1 MRLVMKFGGTA
12 VDSPD
17 KVRHVAQLV
26 KSYKKKGSSNNNE
39 IVCVVSAVRGMTD
52 GLLSIADSVKR
63 GDRLSLDEFVKKST
77 NTHTDIAKG
86 AISNKKLKG
95 EAVAATKKII
105 RELEDVLGG
114 IVLLGEVT
122 PKSLDY
128 LMSFGERL
136 STPTVSFALQDIGIK
151 SDYLTGK
158 EAGILTDG
166 NFGEA
171 RPLMDTTKLRVSHKL
186 EPMLKQDSVPVVTGF
201 MGADQY
207 GNITTIGRGGSDYT
221 ATIIAASIG
230 AKEAWLWSDVD
241 GLMTADP
248 KLVKDAQVL
257 KEVSF
262 AEAME
267 MALFGAKYMH
277 PRALEPVIDTKIPIR
292 IRNTFNVKHSGTII
306 TQNPSKESQKIV
318 KSVSGIRHTALIEV
332 SGGGMVGAPGTAAKI
347 FDTLAKNR
355 VNIMMISQSPSESS
369 ISMVVRKSDLDK
381 ATTTLELSLLGK
393 VIKQINVNDDVAV
406 IAVVG
411 SGMRGIKGV
420 AAKVFSAVAKYGINV
435 IMIAQGSSELNLA
448 FVVNDTDC
456 EQAVRA
462 LHEEFELAAAA
473 AAKAAGKG

>member
-1 MRLVMKFGGTA
+1 MKFGGTA
-12 VDSPD
+12 VDSSD

-26 KSYKKKGSSNNNE
+26 KSHKKGND

-63 GDRLSLDEFVKKST
+63 GDKTSIDEFVKKSAKI
-77 NTHTDIAKG
+77 HTDIAAG
-86 AISNKKLKG
+86 AISDKKLKG
-95 EAVAATKKII
+95 EAVAVVKKIVS
-105 RELEDVLGG
+105 ELEDVLGG

-128 LMSFGERL
+128 LLSFGERL
-136 STPTVSFALQDIGIK
+136 STPMVSFALQDIAIK
-151 SDYLTGK
+151 SVHLTGK

-186 EPMLKQDSVPVVTGF
+186 EPMLKQDIVPVVTGF
-201 MGADQY
+201 IGADQH

-230 AKEAWLWSDVD
+230 AEAVWLWSDVD

-248 KLVKDAQVL
+248 KIVKDAQVL
-257 KEVSF
+257 REVSF

-277 PRALEPVIDTKIPIR
+277 PRALEPVIETKIPIR
-292 IRNTFNVKHSGTII
+292 IRNTFNIKHSGTVI

-318 KSVSGIRHTALIEV
+318 KSVSAIRHTALIDV

-347 FDTLAKNR
+347 FETLAKNR

-369 ISMVVRKSDLDK
+369 ISMVVRKTDLDK

-393 VIKQINVNDDVAV
+393 VIKQINIVDDVAV

-420 AAKVFSAVAKYGINV
+420 AAKVFSAVAKRGVNV

-448 FVVNDTDC
+448 FVVSDSECD
-456 EQAVRA
+456 ESVRA
-462 LHEEFELAAAA
+462 LHREFEL
-473 AAKAAGKG
+473 AKAAGKG

>member
-1 MRLVMKFGGTA
+1 MILVMKFGGTA

-17 KVRHVAQLV
+17 KVRHVAQLI
-26 KSYKKKGSSNNNE
+26 KAHKKGND

-52 GLLSIADSVKR
+52 GLLAIADSVKR
-63 GDRLSLDEFVKKST
+63 GDKTSIDDFVKKALSI
-77 NTHTDIAKG
+77 HTEIVDG
-86 AISNKKLKG
+86 AISDKKRRENALAGVQKTVGELK
-95 EAVAATKKII
+95 
-105 RELEDVLGG
+105 DVLGG

-136 STPTVSFALQDIGIK
+136 STPIVAYALLDIGI
-151 SDYLTGK
+151 DAEALTGK
-158 EAGILTDG
+158 EAGIVTDS

-171 RPLMDTTKLRVSHKL
+171 RPLIDTTKLRVNHKL
-186 EPMLKQDSVPVVTGF
+186 SPITKRGAVPVITGF
-201 MGADQY
+201 VGADQH

-221 ATIIAASIG
+221 ATIVAASIN
-230 AKEAWLWSDVD
+230 ADEVWLWSDVD

-248 KLVKDAQVL
+248 KIVKGAQVL

-277 PRALEPVIDTKIPIR
+277 PRALEPVMDTKIPIR
-292 IRNTFNVKHSGTII
+292 IRNTFNTKHPGTVI
-306 TQNPSKESQKIV
+306 TQSPSRDSQKIV
-318 KSVSGIRHTALIEV
+318 KSVSAIRHTALIDV

-369 ISMVVRKSDLDK
+369 ISMVVRKADLDK
-381 ATTTLELSLLGK
+381 ATTTLELNLLGK
-393 VIKQINVNDDVAV
+393 VIKQVNVSDDVAV

-420 AAKVFSAVAKYGINV
+420 AAKVFGAVAKRSVNV

-448 FVVNDTDC
+448 FVVNDSDC
-456 EQAVRA
+456 ERAVNA
-462 LHEEFELAAAA
+462 LHDEFVLG
-473 AAKAAGKG
+473 KAHRR